1 MLNRLAI
8 VGAALAILGS
18 ASLSSAQP
26 APGGSQQPPSDSTVQ
41 QAVPDRRAPQQAPA
55 FSREDVASN
64 LDARVAALHSG
75 LQLTSDQEALWPP
88 FEKAYRDFAQIRFSR
103 AAAPAAAD
111 NDLPARVEQRAEAL
125 IRRGTALKALADA
138 GAPLWRSLD
147 DSQKRRFMALI
158 RPNGARLAERGFD
171 AGRGYERGSQG
182 FDGRD
187 RDGFERRGD
196 DGGRRGFGDG
206 RDGERFGFGAPRGFG
221 PRDFGPRDRRD
232 FGRDGDGDRFGY
244 RGDRYGDRYGF
255 GRRGFGGDDG
265 DRYGYA
271 PRDFGRR
278 YGPPRF
284 GDDGD
289 RFGFGERRDFGRR
302 DFGPRD
308 FGPRDFRSRGFGPRD
323 FGYRDFDGRGRD
335 RGYGDRFH
343 DFGRGG
349 LPWWW
354 RSGFRT
360 LDDTNQHQSAGERQ
374 GGERSDG
381 GANDQI

>member
-26 APGGSQQPPSDSTVQ
+26 APGGSQQPPSDSTVRQ
-41 QAVPDRRAPQQAPA
+41 TVPDRRAPQQAPT
-55 FSREDVASN
+55 FSRQDTATD
-64 LDARVAALHSG
+64 LDARVVALHSG
-75 LQLTSDQEALWPP
+75 LQLTPDQEALWPP
-88 FEKAYRDFAQIRFSR
+88 FEKAYRDFAQIRFPR

-171 AGRGYERGSQG
+171 AGRGYERGPEG
-182 FDGRD
+182 FDGRG

-196 DGGRRGFGDG
+196 EGGRRGFGDG
-206 RDGERFGFGAPRGFG
+206 QDGDRFGFGGPRGFG

-244 RGDRYGDRYGF
+244 RGDGY
-255 GRRGFGGDDG
+255 G

-289 RFGFGERRDFGRR
+289 RFGFDDRRDLGRR
-302 DFGPRD
+302 DFGPRG
-308 FGPRDFRSRGFGPRD
+308 FGSRGFGPRD
-323 FGYRDFDGRGRD
+323 FGYRDFDGQGRD
-335 RGYGDRFH
+335 RGYGDPFH

-360 LDDTNQHQSAGERQ
+360 WDDNDQDQSAGEPQ
-374 GGERSDG
+374 GGERNDG